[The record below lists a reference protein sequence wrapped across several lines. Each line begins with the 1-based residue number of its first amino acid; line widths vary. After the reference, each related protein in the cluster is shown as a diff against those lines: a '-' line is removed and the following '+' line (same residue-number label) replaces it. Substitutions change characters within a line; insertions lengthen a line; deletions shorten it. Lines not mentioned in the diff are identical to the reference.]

1 MRSLTFGRT
10 PKGLLAVVTIAVGLA
25 SAQPATAQP
34 YYYQPAPDYYH
45 NDTASGTFLGGAM
58 GAITGAVVGGRKHTG
73 QNALIGAGVGAVA
86 GNLLGRSKDAAD
98 ERRAANGAMAVGQ
111 MNQQAV
117 ATAVTESDLV
127 QMTRAGISEDVII
140 STMRSRGTRIDL
152 SPQSLIALRQQGVN
166 DRVVMAAQQ
175 MSGGGGYAPGAP
187 ALGTTVV
194 SEIPP
199 PPAVIVA
206 PAYRPYPYY
215 YYPRPYYYG
224 HYHHRHHHHP
234 HTTVRIG
241 F

>member
-1 MRSLTFGRT
+1 MRSLTFA
-10 PKGLLAVVTIAVGLA
+10 KSLKALLAVATVVVGLA
-25 SAQPATAQP
+25 SAESATAQP

-58 GAITGAVVGGRKHTG
+58 GAITGAVIGGRKHAG
-73 QNALIGAGVGAVA
+73 QDALIGAGVGAIT
-86 GNLLGRSKDAAD
+86 GNLLGRSKDAND
-98 ERRAANGAMAVGQ
+98 ERRAAHGAAAVGQ
-111 MNQQAV
+111 MNQQAM
-117 ATAVTESDLV
+117 AIAVTDNDLV

-152 SPQSLIALRQQGVN
+152 SPQSLIALRQQGVS

-175 MSGGGGYAPGAP
+175 MGAGSGYAPGAP
-187 ALGTTVV
+187 AYGPTVV

-199 PPAVIVA
+199 PPTVIVA
-206 PAYRPYPYY
+206 PAYRPYY

-224 HYHHRHHHHP
+224 YGHCYHP
-234 HTTVRIG
+234 HTVVRVG